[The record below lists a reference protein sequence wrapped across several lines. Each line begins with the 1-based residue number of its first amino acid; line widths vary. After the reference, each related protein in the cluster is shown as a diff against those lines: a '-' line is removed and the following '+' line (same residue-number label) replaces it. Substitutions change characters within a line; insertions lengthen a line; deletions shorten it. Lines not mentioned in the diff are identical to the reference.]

1 MSWTWNWKEF
11 SYALNDS
18 KQDNLE
24 IVQNGSELK
33 PVARMRLAPLKNL
46 GEELF
51 PMELGG
57 VLEYDVICLLANIE
71 FSAERME
78 LSHKILVASKA
89 DHTISISTEST
100 KIRTETKFLLNCRVF
115 EFMISYACFRT

>member
-1 MSWTWNWKEF
+1 
-11 SYALNDS
+11 
-18 KQDNLE
+18 
-24 IVQNGSELK
+24 
-33 PVARMRLAPLKNL
+33 MRLAPLKNL

-89 DHTISISTEST
+89 DHTISVRIEST
-100 KIRTETKFLLNCRVF
+100 KIRKEMQL
-115 EFMISYACFRT
+115 